1 MRQRQTWNLRH
12 RHCLRRILRHPDR
25 QLRQRAIG
33 LTDGHGDVVT
43 TAIATGYDDR
53 LPVTGMKS
61 VTDNRLTQLIVSIM
75 KLSRL
80 RQVQSR
86 TCGPAHPGARA
97 LEPYGRVPRSATRW
111 PSAL

>member
-1 MRQRQTWNLRH
+1 MRQRQTGNLRH

-33 LTDGHGDVVT
+33 LTDGHSDVVT

-75 KLSRL
+75 KLSRQHL
-80 RQVQSR
+80 
-86 TCGPAHPGARA
+86 AR
-97 LEPYGRVPRSATRW
+97 S
-111 PSAL
+111 

>member
-12 RHCLRRILRHPDR
+12 HHRLRRVLCHPDR
-25 QLRQRAIG
+25 QLRQGAVG
-33 LTDGHGDVVT
+33 LTDGHSDIIT

-61 VTDNRLTQLIVSIM
+61 VADNRLAQLIVSIM

-80 RQVQSR
+80 IPRHN
-86 TCGPAHPGARA
+86 AHPTTLLKDKG
-97 LEPYGRVPRSATRW
+97 L
-111 PSAL
+111 LI

>member
-33 LTDGHGDVVT
+33 LTDGHSDVVT
-43 TAIATGYDDR
+43 TANATGYDDR

-75 KLSRL
+75 KLSR
-80 RQVQSR
+80 RR
-86 TCGPAHPGARA
+86 RA
-97 LEPYGRVPRSATRW
+97 LSSGAGRPRRSEPRLTAGDAGH
-111 PSAL
+111 